1 MKKLLITTI
10 VLVLCFANSKA
21 LEPIKVAILYQG
33 TASPSVEAKIKDYES
48 NQLIYNEIFGSLAP
62 NSSGIITFTLGI
74 SNVNW
79 KNITIQEVNSYTVID
94 IYLNNILYAQYRLDQ
109 LIISQAQSS
118 LMNVNE
124 SGSLIPD
131 NTTQSLGTDSV
142 RWSDLYV
149 GPSSVHIGQPS
160 AEGTIKYN
168 VSSNELELY
177 SNGTKEVVIGQK
189 KTTINDSLDVANK
202 ISAANLV
209 VSSAVGVKGDHIAL
223 FENTSGTQEAD
234 GIAIKIDTETLSA
247 RNRFI
252 SFLGHNDYL
261 AGRIESYD
269 LAGGDLWETFPTPNF
284 ATLFKVFD
292 FNQVLEWTPPSAS
305 FNPGTLP
312 SASFDPGSLPSASFD
327 NGKLPSINWGNTS
340 FDKGKSPSLDF
351 NKGSLP
357 SLNFNPGSLPSLTF
371 DPGNLNLNFTG
382 IYDPSMGSAAATQL
396 GTVAGWGMRNGYPGF
411 FPTSPWE
418 IAAIPVV
425 LSAMQVARNQG
436 IVYGS
441 KSADYA
447 EWLEKENPEQ
457 DFVYGEV
464 VGVKGGKI
472 SRNTTNADQV
482 MSISMNPIVL
492 GNMPSDIESGKYEKV
507 GFLGQVPVLVVG
519 KVRVGDYVVASG
531 NNDGYAIAKS
541 ADEIKVDDLKN
552 IIGVAWEASNTY
564 GRAMIN
570 VSVGLKTNEWI
581 HIFNKQNSKLN
592 DLENRIEK
600 LERISNTQMTQ
611 VRN

>member
-10 VLVLCFANSKA
+10 VLVLCVASTKA

-33 TASPSVEAKIKDYES
+33 TGTPSVEAKIKDYES

-62 NSSGIITFTLGI
+62 NTSGIITFTLGI

-94 IYLNNILYAQYRLDQ
+94 IYLNNVLYAQYRLDQ

-168 VSSNELELY
+168 ISSNELELY

-284 ATLFKVFD
+284 ATLFNVFD

-312 SASFDPGSLPSASFD
+312 TASFDPGSLPSASFD
-327 NGKLPSINWGNTS
+327 NGKLPSIDFGNTS
-340 FDKGKSPSLDF
+340 FNKGKSPSLDF

-371 DPGNLNLNFTG
+371 DPGSLNLNFNGFYNPTLG
-382 IYDPSMGSAAATQL
+382 ATAATQL
-396 GTVAGWGMRNGYPGF
+396 GTLAGWGMRNGYPGF
-411 FPTSPWE
+411 FPTSPFE
-418 IAAIPVV
+418 IAAVPVV

-472 SRNTTNADQV
+472 SRNTTDADQV

-519 KVRVGDYVVASG
+519 KVKVGDYVVASG

-541 ADEIKVDDLKN
+541 ADQITVDDLKN
-552 IIGVAWEASNTY
+552 IIGRAWEASNTY

-570 VSVGLKTNEWI
+570 VSVGLKTNEWVE
-581 HIFNKQNSKLN
+581 IFRKQDERLS
-592 DLENRIEK
+592 DLEYRIEK
-600 LERISNTQMTQ
+600 LEQLQNQVISSY
-611 VRN
+611 

>member
-10 VLVLCFANSKA
+10 VLVLCVASTKA

-33 TASPSVEAKIKDYES
+33 TGTPSVEAKIKDYES

-62 NSSGIITFTLGI
+62 NTSGIITFTLGI

-94 IYLNNILYAQYRLDQ
+94 IYLNNVLYAQYRLDQ

-168 VSSNELELY
+168 ISSNELELY

-284 ATLFKVFD
+284 ATLFNVFD

-305 FNPGTLP
+305 FNLGTLP
-312 SASFDPGSLPSASFD
+312 TASFDQGSLPSASFD
-327 NGKLPSINWGNTS
+327 NGKLPSIDFGNTS
-340 FDKGKSPSLDF
+340 FNKGKSPSLDF

-371 DPGNLNLNFTG
+371 DPGKLNLNFTG
-382 IYDPSMGSAAATQL
+382 IYNPSMGLAAATQL

-472 SRNTTNADQV
+472 SRNTTDADQV

-519 KVRVGDYVVASG
+519 KVKVGDYVVASG

-541 ADEIKVDDLKN
+541 ADQITVDDLKN
-552 IIGVAWEASNTY
+552 IIGRAWEASNTY

-570 VSVGLKTNEWI
+570 VSVGLKTNEWVE
-581 HIFNKQNSKLN
+581 IFRKQDERLS
-592 DLENRIEK
+592 DLEYRIEK
-600 LERISNTQMTQ
+600 FEQLQNQVISSY
-611 VRN
+611 

>member
-10 VLVLCFANSKA
+10 VLVLCVASTKA

-33 TASPSVEAKIKDYES
+33 TGTPSVEAKIKDYES

-62 NSSGIITFTLGI
+62 NTSGIITFTLGI

-94 IYLNNILYAQYRLDQ
+94 IYLNNVLYAQYRLDQ

-168 VSSNELELY
+168 ISSNELELY

-252 SFLGHNDYL
+252 SFLGHDDYL

-269 LAGGDLWETFPTPNF
+269 LLGGDLWETFPTPNF
-284 ATLFKVFD
+284 ATLFNVFD
-292 FNQVLEWTPPSAS
+292 FNQVLEWTPPTAN

-312 SASFDPGSLPSASFD
+312 SATFDPGTLPSADFD
-327 NGKLPSINWGNTS
+327 NGKLPSINFGNTS

-371 DPGNLNLNFTG
+371 DPGSLNLNFNGFYNPTLG
-382 IYDPSMGSAAATQL
+382 ATAATQL
-396 GTVAGWGMRNGYPGF
+396 GTLAGWGMRNGYPGF
-411 FPTSPWE
+411 FPTSPFE
-418 IAAIPVV
+418 IAAVPVV

-472 SRNTTNADQV
+472 SRNTTDADQV

-519 KVRVGDYVVASG
+519 KVKVGDYVVASG

-541 ADEIKVDDLKN
+541 ADQITVDDLKN
-552 IIGVAWEASNTY
+552 IIGRAWEASNTY

-570 VSVGLKTNEWI
+570 VSVGLKTNEWVE
-581 HIFNKQNSKLN
+581 IFRKQDERLS
-592 DLENRIEK
+592 DLEYRIEK
-600 LERISNTQMTQ
+600 LEQLQNQVISSY
-611 VRN
+611 

>member
-1 MKKLLITTI
+1 MKKLLITII
-10 VLVLCFANSKA
+10 VFVTSITSSIA
-21 LEPIKVAILYQG
+21 LEPIKVAILYQALG
-33 TASPSVEAKIKDYES
+33 TPSVEVNIKDYES
-48 NQLIYNEIFGSLAP
+48 NQLIYNENFGSLTP
-62 NSSGIITFTLGI
+62 NTSGIITFTLGI

-94 IYLNNILYAQYRLDQ
+94 IYLNNVLYAQYRLDQ

-168 VSSNELELY
+168 ISSNELELY

-284 ATLFKVFD
+284 ATLFNVFD

-305 FNPGTLP
+305 FNLGTLP
-312 SASFDPGSLPSASFD
+312 TASFDQGSLPSASFD
-327 NGKLPSINWGNTS
+327 NGKLPSIDFGNTS
-340 FDKGKSPSLDF
+340 FNKGKSPSLDF

-371 DPGNLNLNFTG
+371 DPGKLNLNFTG
-382 IYDPSMGSAAATQL
+382 IYNPSMGLAAATQL

-472 SRNTTNADQV
+472 SNNTVDADQV

-541 ADEIKVDDLKN
+541 ADEIKIDDLKN

-570 VSVGLKTNEWI
+570 VSVGLKTNEWVE
-581 HIFNKQNSKLN
+581 IFRKQDERLS
-592 DLENRIEK
+592 DLEYRIEK
-600 LERISNTQMTQ
+600 LEQLQNQVISSY
-611 VRN
+611 